1 MFGTL
6 LLGSLFVGIQV
17 ASGSLIWLAVRGSRP
32 TSPIEAI
39 GVGVALGTALSLIGS
54 QLSILVGLSSVGW
67 LLPIFPALLIL
78 LLHRVK
84 FLPLGRLELDS
95 PFRWLSVVAV
105 SVGGFVLLIPGFVR
119 TPLTGGYVTGSRYHG
134 DLVFFEA
141 VAQFVSQV
149 GPGESSLLAD
159 YGIKYHW
166 FSYGWIG
173 SLTEVIG
180 ADPFVVMTRI
190 FPVVMVV
197 GAAFLTVAWAVRLSS
212 GTWTPLLAGL
222 LVVVAGFVGAEQGVI
237 LNFDSPSTAYA
248 AVLALAFALVLTDF
262 LRSESAR
269 WPSLV
274 VLAILA
280 VGMMGAKASQ
290 AAVVLVGLLAIAVA
304 STWMSRYMRIRA
316 WMVLGVAGFAMVVTY
331 VLVLAGVATS
341 DTNIA
346 ISLTGE
352 KVSTFQGLD
361 PFPGALGGILGS
373 LVLVFAIVPRWLG
386 TAWLGRDR
394 GQPRNPD
401 AAFGLGV
408 AMAGIL
414 PVLVLSSG
422 TNAGWFAVAASP
434 LLGVLSAV
442 GLERAWQHV
451 AGSLPRFLILSAIA
465 AVGVNAAVFVA
476 YGLGVVSGAPVLW
489 RGPVL
494 AWAVAL
500 LLAFGIAAILTT
512 GSTIALRWLVAAT
525 TILVFASIGARFN
538 GSIAWSVAQ
547 EPLSPAFEQAI
558 RWTDPTAEFASDVGP
573 APRNSPSEA
582 GGSTL
587 TDAPEAGLA
596 GSTADLLQW
605 SPELNEAALWL
616 APQVADGELV
626 AVDATYLQPFLP
638 VVTDLTMYVAGEPYI
653 SGYTTAAGVQA
664 ADVREMR
671 VRDFLETPSTDAAA
685 ALWADG
691 VRWLWLQMT
700 PQSTIEPLQQW
711 ASTALA
717 SDQVTILRLNDPD
730 ANFE

>member
-6 LLGSLFVGIQV
+6 LLGVLVVGIQV
-17 ASGSLIWLAVRGSRP
+17 ASGSLIWLAMRGSRS
-32 TSPIEAI
+32 TSLIETI
-39 GVGVALGTALSLIGS
+39 GVGVALGTVLSLIGS
-54 QLSILVGLSSVGW
+54 QLAIRVGLSGVGW
-67 LLPIFPALLIL
+67 TLPLLLALLAFL
-78 LLHRVK
+78 LNRLNS
-84 FLPLGRLELDS
+84 LPLGRLELDS
-95 PFRWLSVVAV
+95 PSHWLSVSAI
-105 SVGGFVLLIPGFVR
+105 SFLGFVALIPGFLR
-119 TPLTGGYVTGSRYHG
+119 TPLTGGYVVGSRYHG

-141 VAQFVSQV
+141 VAQFVSRV

-159 YGIKYHW
+159 YGIRYHW
-166 FSYGWIG
+166 FAYGWIG

-197 GAAFLTVAWAVRLSS
+197 GTAFLTVAWAARLS
-212 GTWTPLLAGL
+212 GRRWTPLLAGL

-269 WPSLV
+269 RSSLV
-274 VLAILA
+274 ILAILA
-280 VGMMGAKASQ
+280 AGMMGAKASQ
-290 AAVVLVGLLAIAVA
+290 ATVVLAGLLVIALA
-304 STWMSRYMRIRA
+304 STWMSRAMRIRVWLA
-316 WMVLGVAGFAMVVTY
+316 LVVAGLAMVITY
-331 VLVLAGVATS
+331 GLVLAGVATS

-373 LVLVFAIVPRWLG
+373 LALVLAIVPRWLG
-386 TAWLGRDR
+386 TAWFGRDR
-394 GQPRNPD
+394 GQPWNPE

-408 AMAGIL
+408 AVAGIL

-442 GLERAWQHV
+442 GLERAWRHV

-465 AVGVNAAVFVA
+465 AVGVNAAIFVA

-500 LLAFGIAAILTT
+500 LLALGIAAMLRTR
-512 GSTIALRWLVAAT
+512 SAVALQWLVAAT
-525 TILVFASIGARFN
+525 TILVFASIGARIN
-538 GSIAWSVAQ
+538 GSVAWSMAR
-547 EPLSPAFEQAI
+547 EPLTPAFEQAI

-573 APRNSPSEA
+573 ALQNSPFED
-582 GGSTL
+582 GDSTL

-596 GSTADLLQW
+596 GSAADLLQW
-605 SPELNEAALWL
+605 SPELNETALWL

-638 VVTDLTMYVAGEPYI
+638 VVTDLTMYAAGEPYI
-653 SGYTTAAGVQA
+653 SGYTTAAGARA
-664 ADVREMR
+664 ADERELR
-671 VRDFLETPSTDAAA
+671 VRNFLENPSTDTAE
-685 ALWADG
+685 ALWVDG

-700 PQSTIEPLQQW
+700 PQSTVEPLQEW

>member
-1 MFGTL
+1 MISTL
-6 LLGSLFVGIQV
+6 LLGAFVVGIQV
-17 ASGSLIWLAVRGSRP
+17 ASGSLIWLAVRGSRS
-32 TSPIEAI
+32 TSLIEAI
-39 GVGVALGTALSLIGS
+39 GVGVALGTILSLIGS
-54 QLSILVGLSSVGW
+54 QLSILVGFSSLGW
-67 LLPIFPALLIL
+67 LLPILLALSIL
-78 LLHRVK
+78 LVCRLRGQS
-84 FLPLGRLELDS
+84 LGRLELDS
-95 PFRWLSVVAV
+95 SLRWLSLAAV
-105 SVGGFVLLIPGFVR
+105 FFAGFVLLIPGFLR
-119 TPLTGGYVTGSRYHG
+119 TPLTSRYVTGSRYHG

-166 FSYGWIG
+166 FAYGWIG

-212 GTWTPLLAGL
+212 GRWTPLLAGL

-248 AVLALAFALVLTDF
+248 AVLAIAFALVLTDF
-262 LRSESAR
+262 LRSESTR

-280 VGMMGAKASQ
+280 VGMTGAKASQ
-290 AAVVLVGLLAIAVA
+290 AAVVLVGLAAIALA
-304 STWMSRYMRIRA
+304 STWMSRDMRIRA
-316 WMVLGVAGFAMVVTY
+316 WMALGAAGLAIVVTY
-331 VLVLAGVATS
+331 VIVLSGVATS

-373 LVLVFAIVPRWLG
+373 LVLILAIVPRWLG
-386 TAWLGRDR
+386 TAWLGQDR
-394 GQPRNPD
+394 GQPWNPE
-401 AAFGLGV
+401 AAFGVGV
-408 AMAGIL
+408 AVAGIL

-422 TNAGWFAVAASP
+422 TNAGWFAVAAGP

-442 GLERAWQHV
+442 GLERAWRHV

-465 AVGVNAAVFVA
+465 AVGVNAVVFVA
-476 YGLGVVSGAPVLW
+476 YGLGMVSGAPVLW

-494 AWAVAL
+494 AWTIAL
-500 LLAFGIAAILTT
+500 FLALGIAAVSR
-512 GSTIALRWLVAAT
+512 GVSTVALRWLVAAT
-525 TILVFASIGARFN
+525 TMLVFASIGARFN
-538 GSIAWSVAQ
+538 GSVAWSVAR
-547 EPLSPAFEQAI
+547 EPLTPAVEQAI

-573 APRNSPSEA
+573 TPQSSTFEA
-582 GGSTL
+582 GGSML

-653 SGYTTAAGVQA
+653 SGYTTAAGVRA
-664 ADVREMR
+664 ADVRELR
-671 VRDFLETPSTDAAA
+671 VRDFLDNPSFDAAE

-700 PQSTIEPLQQW
+700 PESTIVRVQPW
-711 ASTALA
+711 TSRAFASE
-717 SDQVTILRLNDPD
+717 QVTILRLNDPG

>member
-1 MFGTL
+1 MSSTL
-6 LLGSLFVGIQV
+6 LLGSLVVGLQV
-17 ASGSLIWLAVRGSRP
+17 ASGALIWLAVRGGRS
-32 TSPIEAI
+32 TSLIEAI
-39 GVGVALGTALSLIGS
+39 GVGVALGTVLSLNGT
-54 QLSILVGLSSVGW
+54 QLSILVGFSSVGW
-67 LLPIFPALLIL
+67 LLPIFLALLIL
-78 LLHRVK
+78 LLRR
-84 FLPLGRLELDS
+84 LRRQPLGRLQIDS
-95 PFRWLSVVAV
+95 SSRWLSVVAV
-105 SVGGFVLLIPGFVR
+105 LIVGFALLIPGFLR

-141 VAQFVSQV
+141 VAQFVSRV

-159 YGIKYHW
+159 YGIRYHW
-166 FSYGWIG
+166 FAYGWIG
-173 SLTEVIG
+173 SLTDAIG
-180 ADPFVVMTRI
+180 AAPFVVMTRI
-190 FPVVMVV
+190 FPVVMAV
-197 GAAFLTVAWAVRLSS
+197 GAAFLTVAWAARLSS
-212 GTWTPLLAGL
+212 GRWTPLLAGI

-290 AAVVLVGLLAIAVA
+290 AAVVLVGLAAIAVA
-304 STWMSRYMRIRA
+304 STWTSRDMRIRA
-316 WMVLGVAGFAMVVTY
+316 WMALGAVGTAMVITY
-331 VLVLAGVATS
+331 VIVLSGVATS

-361 PFPGALGGILGS
+361 PFPGALGSILGS
-373 LVLVFAIVPRWLG
+373 LALVLAIVPRWLG

-394 GQPRNPD
+394 GQPWNPE

-408 AMAGIL
+408 AVAGIL

-451 AGSLPRFLILSAIA
+451 AGPLPRLLILSAIA
-465 AVGVNAAVFVA
+465 AVGVNAAVFVT

-500 LLAFGIAAILTT
+500 FLALGIASVSRGVGTV
-512 GSTIALRWLVAAT
+512 ALRWLVAAT

-538 GSIAWSVAQ
+538 GSVAWSVAQ
-547 EPLSPAFEQAI
+547 APLTPAFEQAI
-558 RWTDPTAEFASDVGP
+558 RWTDPTAEFASDLSP
-573 APRNSPSEA
+573 APQSSPFEA

-596 GSTADLLQW
+596 GSAADLLQW
-605 SPELNEAALWL
+605 SPELNETALWL

-653 SGYTTAAGVQA
+653 SGYTTAAGVRA
-664 ADVREMR
+664 ADERESR
-671 VRDFLETPSTDAAA
+671 VRNFLENPSTDAAE
-685 ALWADG
+685 ALLADG
-691 VRWLWLQMT
+691 VRWLWLQTT
-700 PQSTIEPLQQW
+700 PQTTIEPLQQW